1 MIRRLVAIA
10 FIYACTV
17 IAWWILAGVTGSRT
31 HQADEGLRSRVEQ
44 LWGAPQVQA
53 PPAVAAVRY
62 ETAQVE
68 TEVNGVK
75 TRNTVSKRVAEPLAL
90 EASDVRAALGLEHRQ
105 KGLLW
110 YATYTVRFDAAY
122 TLGNPHRERRVIDIA
137 LPFPAQ
143 RAVFDELHFEVD
155 GKPWLRS
162 PEAKDGRIAGSV
174 ELGPGEQAV
183 LRAGYRSQG
192 LGRWTY
198 ALGSGVSEVRNFRL
212 AVTTDFRDIDFPED
226 GMSPT
231 RRQAVDGGWHLVWEF
246 RRLVAGVN
254 IALAMPEKLQPG
266 PLAAEIASFAP
277 VSLFFFIVVLLA
289 LGIVRGIDFH
299 PMHFFFLAAAF
310 FSFHLLFAY
319 LADQVSIH
327 LAFGIAAAVSL
338 FLTLSYLRAAI
349 SGPYAFLAAGMAQL
363 LYLVLFSYAFFFKGL
378 TGLAVTLGAV
388 LTLFVLMQLT
398 ARVDWRVVFGG
409 GAAGKTSQTGS
420 AVPERG

>member
-90 EASDVRAALGLEHRQ
+90 AASDVRAALGLEHRQ

-143 RAVFDELHFEVD
+143 RAVFDELRFEVD